1 MMIVQLHDPPI
12 RFGLLKVYFIGYS
25 ADLQVLYVLKMLVHA
40 DADGVALRHGTPF
53 LPPVD

>member
-1 MMIVQLHDPPI
+1 MIVQLHDPPI

-25 ADLQVLYVLKMLVHA
+25 ADLQVVDVLKMLVHA